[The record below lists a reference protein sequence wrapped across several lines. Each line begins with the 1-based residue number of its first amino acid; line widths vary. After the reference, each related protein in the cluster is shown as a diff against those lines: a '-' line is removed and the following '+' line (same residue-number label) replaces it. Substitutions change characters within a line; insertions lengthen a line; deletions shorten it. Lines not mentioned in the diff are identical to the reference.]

1 MASIARL
8 KELDEKRQKLAAQ
21 IRELGK
27 KEGEWTAEDETA
39 WEAANKAY
47 DENYAAWEKEQ
58 SDLKAEKEREEAR
71 ESRLA
76 AIDAHGGD
84 FLQAL
89 RRDNGTLAEGPAH
102 AQFFGQDR
110 PEDKR
115 ALAIQGWFLANSSA
129 PAHTLTD
136 KHRQAA
142 AACGVNL
149 ASPQLVLNL
158 ADTRNFQALRQAH
171 QVRNSMQVGNP
182 VTGGFLVGETLL
194 TSLERAMLDYSGV
207 LQVASIM
214 RTNTGEPLKWPTVD
228 DTDNE
233 GTLVGENKDA
243 GTASDPSFG
252 QAIWHAHDFTSGV
265 LKISRSLL
273 QDSPIN
279 LEQEIGAMMGE
290 RLGRKQNREFTTGG
304 GGGVAPR
311 GIVTAAALG
320 KTTASATAIVYD
332 ELIDL
337 EHSVDPSRRNLPG
350 VGYMFND
357 AILQYLRKLKD
368 GNGNYLWSNGTQ
380 AGQPDRIN
388 NRPYAINQHMASSIA
403 SGNKTVLFGHLPSY
417 KVRQVGMIVIQRLV
431 ERFAEFNQDAYIA
444 YMRADGNLLDA
455 GDNPVKYLTH

>member
-1 MASIARL
+1 
-8 KELDEKRQKLAAQ
+8 
-21 IRELGK
+21 
-27 KEGEWTAEDETA
+27 
-39 WEAANKAY
+39 
-47 DENYAAWEKEQ
+47 
-58 SDLKAEKEREEAR
+58 
-71 ESRLA
+71 
-76 AIDAHGGD
+76 
-84 FLQAL
+84 
-89 RRDNGTLAEGPAH
+89 
-102 AQFFGQDR
+102 
-110 PEDKR
+110 
-115 ALAIQGWFLANSSA
+115 
-129 PAHTLTD
+129 
-136 KHRQAA
+136 
-142 AACGVNL
+142 
-149 ASPQLVLNL
+149 
-158 ADTRNFQALRQAH
+158 
-171 QVRNSMQVGNP
+171 
-182 VTGGFLVGETLL
+182 
-194 TSLERAMLDYSGV
+194 MLDYSGV

-233 GTLVGENKDA
+233 GTLVGENQDA

-252 QAIWHAHDFTSGV
+252 QVIWHAHDFTSGV

-403 SGNKTVLFGHLPSY
+403 SGAKTVLFGYLPAY

-455 GDNPVKYLTH
+455 GDSPVKYLTH